1 MLLAAGASLLLVWRL
16 HGHVPEHAVSTDP
29 DEVLAELKAGNQRYM
44 ASQRIFSTD
53 TEHDAALRRRLLQGQ
68 HPFVGIL
75 CCADSRVCPE
85 IMFDQPMG
93 SFFEIRNAGNVM
105 DDDTTASLEYA
116 VEHLHVR
123 LLCVLGHKGC
133 GAIDAVHAAGRQ
145 PLHDH
150 LKALQE
156 RMKGI
161 MPKVLASLDQHTP
174 EHLAWLSREN
184 AREQAKDLLRESKPV
199 LAAVERG
206 EVRLLI
212 GMYDM
217 ETGQVEFFD
226 LNKSDRPQ

>member
-1 MLLAAGASLLLVWRL
+1 MVLALGASSLLAWRI
-16 HGHVPEHAVSTDP
+16 HKHVPAHAISTDP
-29 DEVLAELKAGNQRYM
+29 DEVLAELNAGNERYM
-44 ASQRIFSTD
+44 ASRRVFSTD
-53 TEHDAALRRRLLQGQ
+53 TEHDATLRRRLLQGQ

-85 IMFDQPMG
+85 IIFDQPMG

-133 GAIDAVHAAGRQ
+133 GAIEAVHSAGRQ

-150 LKALQE
+150 LRALQE

-161 MPKVLASLDQHTP
+161 MPYVLASLDQHAP

-184 AREQAKDLLRESKPV
+184 ARAQAKDLLKESKPV
-199 LAAVERG
+199 HAAFKRG

-217 ETGQVEFFD
+217 ESGQVKFFD
-226 LNKSDRPQ
+226 LDQSNVP